1 MSDDMLTTRYLFRY
15 PGNNSEQPDN
25 NKISL
30 TPPWHLYKIN
40 KEDCQLTQVFTVVT
54 FIKNIPKFILA
65 LTKCAQSIHI

>member
-40 KEDCQLTQVFTVVT
+40 KEDCQLTQVLTVVT